1 MAEFQNILYKTDF
14 QHINNRFIFICTNCL
29 TEFTTNV
36 KTMLNHTEST
46 ESLFTDSDRIN
57 GETRNKKISTTESV
71 NSRTK
76 YSEIN
81 DDDR

>member
-1 MAEFQNILYKTDF
+1 MAEFKNILYNTDYEN
-14 QHINNRFIFICTNCL
+14 INNRIKFSCTNCL

-36 KTMLNHTEST
+36 KTMLNHSEST

-71 NSRTK
+71 HSRSK